1 MTRHEGQLKN
11 MLFCQQECCLL
22 KEREMPVFPG
32 YGCVWTQIAREDD
45 VLLVGVRSCEQVF
58 VSQYLE
64 AASLLIVN

>member
-1 MTRHEGQLKN
+1 
-11 MLFCQQECCLL
+11 
-22 KEREMPVFPG
+22 MPVFPG